1 MGVLFSDNRHSGSSR
16 SAGAG
21 TGRPGVRMPRTP
33 SERHPASLEPQT
45 GRRPGRSPRRPGR
58 QRCPWRQP
66 WSLVRRTGGA
76 ATGSARPRGRPEP
89 SSCDAW
95 AGKTP
100 SVPSAGLHY
109 GLALSAQ
116 ITLTRVSMSY

>member
-1 MGVLFSDNRHSGSSR
+1 MGVLFSDNRHRGSSR
-16 SAGAG
+16 SAGAD
-21 TGRPGVRMPRTP
+21 TGRPGVRMLRTP
-33 SERHPASLEPQT
+33 SERHPASLGPQT

-89 SSCDAW
+89 SSCDAL

-100 SVPSAGLHY
+100 SIPSAGGL
-109 GLALSAQ
+109 LALSAE
-116 ITLTRVSMSY
+116 ITLTRFSMSY